1 MFKFFIENNLILPNQ
16 SGYKPG
22 DFCINQ
28 LLSITHDIYISF
40 NCSYEIRGVFLD
52 ISKAFD
58 KVWHDG
64 ITFKLEQDSISGK
77 LHKLLQDF
85 LVNRKQR
92 VVSNGQVSFWGNVKA
107 GVHQG
112 SFLGPLLFLIYI
124 RDLPKGLPSN
134 ANLFADDTTLFFVI
148 RDSSTTRNCLNNDL
162 VKINN
167 WAYLWKMSFNPDS
180 NKLAQVVIFSR
191 KTKKI
196 NHPPLTFSKSTVT
209 QTTSQKHLGVV
220 LDSSLSFDEHLISVQ
235 CKTNKTVGLLCK
247 LQKTLPRHALIT
259 IYKAFVRPHLDYGDI
274 LYDKAYNASFH
285 QQLEKIQYNVCIAIT

>member
-22 DFCINQ
+22 DFYINQ

-40 NCSYEIRGVFLD
+40 NCGYEIRGVFLD

-112 SFLGPLLFLIYI
+112 SFLGPLLFLI
-124 RDLPKGLPSN
+124 
-134 ANLFADDTTLFFVI
+134 
-148 RDSSTTRNCLNNDL
+148 
-162 VKINN
+162 
-167 WAYLWKMSFNPDS
+167 
-180 NKLAQVVIFSR
+180 
-191 KTKKI
+191 
-196 NHPPLTFSKSTVT
+196 
-209 QTTSQKHLGVV
+209 
-220 LDSSLSFDEHLISVQ
+220 
-235 CKTNKTVGLLCK
+235 
-247 LQKTLPRHALIT
+247 
-259 IYKAFVRPHLDYGDI
+259 
-274 LYDKAYNASFH
+274 
-285 QQLEKIQYNVCIAIT
+285 